1 MISQPDKLRI
11 VGLWNSTEL
20 QAIVY
25 TKVIKQFYI
34 FINAIKYTFTPIYIQ
49 GKNMTE
55 IYFKSLRSGSVSDCL
70 KVWRIILM
78 LVKVNFWSWR
88 TLVRNV
94 GTDIGKLFEK
104 NDRSV
109 LVNKSF
115 FYIWRWHI
123 FSLWKLARVD

>member
-25 TKVIKQFYI
+25 TEVIKKFCI
-34 FINAIKYTFTPIYIQ
+34 IINAIKYTFTPIYKFIFKE
-49 GKNMTE
+49 KNMTE
-55 IYFKSLRSGSVSDCL
+55 IYFKPLRSGSVSDWL

-88 TLVRNV
+88 NLVRNV

-104 NDRSV
+104 KWQECLS
-109 LVNKSF
+109 
-115 FYIWRWHI
+115 
-123 FSLWKLARVD
+123 

>member
-25 TKVIKQFYI
+25 TKVIKKFYI

-55 IYFKSLRSGSVSDCL
+55 IYFKSLRSGCFRLPESLKNYINACEGEFLIMKNFVQILVNCL
-70 KVWRIILM
+70 KKMTGV
-78 LVKVNFWSWR
+78 S
-88 TLVRNV
+88 
-94 GTDIGKLFEK
+94 
-104 NDRSV
+104 
-109 LVNKSF
+109 
-115 FYIWRWHI
+115 
-123 FSLWKLARVD
+123 